1 MFWNGGHMVWMW
13 VYWVIGFA
21 LFVLLVRWAV
31 ISSAGQSRRGE
42 SPERILK
49 QRYARGEI
57 ERDEYLRQLA
67 ELRR

>member
-1 MFWNGGHMVWMW
+1 MEWRPYGLDVGLLGDW
-13 VYWVIGFA
+13 VA
-21 LFVLLVRWAV
+21 LFVLLVRWAE
-31 ISSAGQSRRGE
+31 ISSAGQSRGGE

-49 QRYARGEI
+49 QRYTRGEI